1 MKRSNGF
8 WHMTPSPP
16 SPRPKQQQNRNKQK
30 QLQQKQKTQQNNN
43 KQNKNNN
50 NKNNST
56 DKYNMKTYKLSN
68 DKYIKER
75 HMYVTQTLANVN
87 SQKASKPGFSP
98 QINRI
103 HCTERD
109 LY

>member
-1 MKRSNGF
+1 
-8 WHMTPSPP
+8 
-16 SPRPKQQQNRNKQK
+16 
-30 QLQQKQKTQQNNN
+30 
-43 KQNKNNN
+43 
-50 NKNNST
+50 
-56 DKYNMKTYKLSN
+56 MKTYKLSN